1 MNTVELGRL
10 SIDPHGLLY
19 ILAVEKVPLAP
30 AELSKLLNAS
40 VVFLTRTLSEPMR
53 KNPAAASFSVVQ
65 NVVRGEEKRV
75 KENKALASFLRQAIR

>member
-1 MNTVELGRL
+1 MSTVELGRL
-10 SIDPHGLLY
+10 SIDPHGLLC

-53 KNPAAASFSVVQ
+53 RNPAAASFSVVQ
-65 NVVRGEEKRV
+65 NAGLV
-75 KENKALASFLRQAIR
+75 KERIENKALASFLRQAIR